1 MRNNLYLPKPRVNGY
16 ACYPDSFGHYYDE
29 PNHCESR
36 SADQCPFW
44 NLHVIT
50 KGKGYVIQGDRKT
63 ALGAGTGFLYYAHMP
78 QRYEADPEDPWEFR
92 WVHFEG
98 TGISS
103 LFNSAD
109 RDEVWLFRWKEAK
122 RLPELLD
129 ELLTYGSDFVQKYER
144 RISILLYE
152 IVVELKHGSE
162 NLLAGRTS
170 LLRQKM
176 LQTADWIHANCREA
190 ITLKDMSEVS
200 GYSEY
205 YVSREF
211 NRVMGVS
218 PLEYLLECRI
228 VQAKRL
234 LTSTD
239 WSMKCIAESLGFSQ
253 SSYFIRKFRESQGV
267 TPDHFRKTGKDDY
280 TIQKNPNSP

>member
-1 MRNNLYLPKPRVNGY
+1 MRTNLYLPKPRINGY

-29 PNHCESR
+29 PNHWESR
-36 SADQCPFW
+36 SAAQCPVW

-98 TGISS
+98 AGISS

-109 RDEVWLFRWKEAK
+109 RDEVWLFSWKEAK

-129 ELLTYGSDFVQKYER
+129 ELLTYGNDFVQKYER
-144 RISILLYE
+144 RIAILLYE
-152 IVVELKHGSE
+152 ILVELKHGSE
-162 NLLAGRTS
+162 NLQAGRTS

-190 ITLKDMSEVS
+190 ITLKDMAEVS

-228 VQAKRL
+228 VQAKKL

-239 WSMKCIAESLGFSQ
+239 WTMKCIAEWLGFSQ

-267 TPDHFRKTGKDDY
+267 TPDYFRKTGRDDH
-280 TIQKNPNSP
+280 TIKK